1 MALKEHNRKDLESK
15 FRNVHA
21 LIKKNRLISDIA
33 WLNQLDR
40 EKGLDHSKTY
50 DIYDCSDVFY
60 GIYFPQEREKLI
72 GNLSPSPW
80 IPVQMTVTVLLNRK
94 LYLLETVSRD
104 LCVLV
109 NPKQPVLKICLPV

>member
-1 MALKEHNRKDLESK
+1 MALKEHTRKDLESK

-50 DIYDCSDVFY
+50 DIYDCSDVFGCFGFTNTHKSLDTVSNKY
-60 GIYFPQEREKLI
+60 SFLFS
-72 GNLSPSPW
+72 N
-80 IPVQMTVTVLLNRK
+80 TVTV
-94 LYLLETVSRD
+94 
-104 LCVLV
+104 
-109 NPKQPVLKICLPV
+109 ICTGIHGEGDK